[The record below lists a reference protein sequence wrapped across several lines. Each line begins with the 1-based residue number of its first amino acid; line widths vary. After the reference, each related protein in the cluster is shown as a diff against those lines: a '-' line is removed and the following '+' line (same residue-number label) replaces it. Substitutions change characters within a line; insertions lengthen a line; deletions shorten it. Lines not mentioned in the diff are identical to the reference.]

1 MLINCVA
8 YHNGQKL
15 GDIPV
20 NAIPEHLAQPD
31 CLVWVALQDPTPDE
45 ISHFGH
51 QFALHP
57 LAVEDALHGHQRPK
71 LDEYGDTLFLVMK
84 TLEPDRENGIHVGEV
99 DLFVGRNF
107 LLSIRNQTR
116 KGFQDVR
123 ARCEREPHLLAH
135 GSGFVLYA
143 LMDAVVDRYLAV
155 IHQLEDELDS
165 IEGRLFLKGS
175 SARRNIA
182 ALYALKRKLIT
193 VHHAAAPL
201 HEATARL
208 YGGRVPP
215 PCHELPEYFRDV
227 DDHLSRILH
236 TVESQ
241 RDLLATAIQV
251 NIAMISL
258 DESSIS
264 KKLAAYAALFAVP
277 TMIAGIYGMNFDYM
291 PELRTPLGYPLS
303 LLSMVVLDVLLWRRF
318 RRAGWL

>member
-8 YHNGQKL
+8 YHQGQKL
-15 GDIPV
+15 GDIAV
-20 NAIPEHLAQPD
+20 DAIPEHLARPD
-31 CLVWVALQDPTPDE
+31 CLVWVALQEPTPDE
-45 ISHFGH
+45 ISHFGR

-71 LDEYGDTLFLVMK
+71 LEEFGDTLFLVMK
-84 TLEPDRENGIHVGEV
+84 TLEPDSENGIHVGEV

-143 LMDAVVDRYLAV
+143 LMDAVVDRYLTV

-182 ALYALKRKLIT
+182 ALYALKRKLIS
-193 VHHAAAPL
+193 VNHAAAPL

-215 PCHELPEYFRDV
+215 PCHDLPEYFRDV

>member
-20 NAIPEHLAQPD
+20 NTIPEHLAKPD

-165 IEGRLFLKGS
+165 IEGRLFLKGG

>member
-8 YHNGQKL
+8 YRHGQKL
-15 GDIPV
+15 GDITV
-20 NAIPEHLAQPD
+20 SAIPEHLAQPD

-45 ISHFGH
+45 ITHFGH

-71 LDEYGDTLFLVMK
+71 LEEYGDTLFLVMK
-84 TLEPDRENGIHVGEV
+84 TLEPDGDDGIHVGEV

-143 LMDAVVDRYLAV
+143 LMDAVVDRYLGV
-155 IHQLEDELDS
+155 IHRLEDELDS

-182 ALYALKRKLIT
+182 ALYALKRKLIA

>member
-8 YHNGQKL
+8 YHQGQKL
-15 GDIPV
+15 GDIAID
-20 NAIPEHLAQPD
+20 AIPEHLAKPD

-51 QFALHP
+51 LFALHP

-71 LDEYGDTLFLVMK
+71 LEEYGDTLFLVMK
-84 TLEPDRENGIHVGEV
+84 TLEPDGEDGIHVGEV

-107 LLSIRNQTR
+107 LLSIRNRTR

-143 LMDAVVDRYLAV
+143 LMDAVVDRYLGV
-155 IHQLEDELDS
+155 IHRLEDELDR

-182 ALYALKRKLIT
+182 ALYALKRKLIS

-277 TMIAGIYGMNFDYM
+277 TLIAGIYGMNFDYM

-303 LLSMVVLDVLLWRRF
+303 LLSMAVLDGLLWRRF